1 MEVRGGKGQKAYV
14 KFTMHSKAKEGDGK
28 HPTEVEEKLIKKE
41 INLLRDSDDT
51 EDMLVPE
58 VLMDSDDSDTE
69 LEDMPL
75 LLRRLL
81 F

>member
-14 KFTMHSKAKEGDGK
+14 KFTMHSKYKEDK
-28 HPTEVEEKLIKKE
+28 KMHSKDKEEISREVPT
-41 INLLRDSDDT
+41 DSY
-51 EDMLVPE
+51 
-58 VLMDSDDSDTE
+58 DSDT
-69 LEDMPL
+69 EDMPL